1 MAHSRSR
8 LSHAK
13 EIYYIVCIVLL
24 VVIGMFSVRGSGG
37 YMEMTRLR
45 RELESQRVRIEA
57 LKLSNQQRL
66 ESIQGLRSSKEA
78 LERLARQN
86 GYGKEGEIVHQ
97 LPDETKPKSK

>member
-24 VVIGMFSVRGSGG
+24 VVIGMFSVRGPGG
-37 YMEMTRLR
+37 YMEMMKLR
-45 RELESQRVRIEA
+45 RELETQRARIDA
-57 LKLSNQQRL
+57 LKLGNQQKL
-66 ESIQGLRSSKEA
+66 ESIQALRSSKET

-86 GYGKEGEIVHQ
+86 GYGREGEIVHQ